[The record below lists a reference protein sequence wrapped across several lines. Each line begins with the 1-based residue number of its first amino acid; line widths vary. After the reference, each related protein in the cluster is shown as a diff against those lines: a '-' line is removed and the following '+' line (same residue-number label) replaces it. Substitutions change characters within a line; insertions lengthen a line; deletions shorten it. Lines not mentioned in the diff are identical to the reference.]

1 MDDLRC
7 IGCGAAIQS
16 EDQNLAGFVPA
27 KVLENNN
34 EEAVVC
40 RRCFRIKHYNELND
54 VELNDDD
61 FLRLLH
67 GIGDHEALV
76 VMLVDI
82 FDFNGSWINGIN
94 RFVNGNPV
102 LLVGNKADI
111 LPHSAKQSKL
121 KHWMTKE
128 ARSMGL
134 VPIDVALMSAGKGN
148 GLDEVTELIHKYREG
163 RDVYV
168 IGCTNVGKS
177 TFINALLKR
186 FANETKDIITVSN
199 YPGTTLDVIA
209 IPFDETSSII
219 DTPGI
224 INRDQMAHHVDRD
237 ALMLISPKKE
247 IKAKTYQLQQQQTL
261 FFGGLARFDYITGS
275 KNNFTTYIANDV
287 NIHRTKLERADEL
300 FADHAGELLQP
311 IAHSRLVRH
320 EFNLRANEKVD
331 LVISGLGWITAW
343 PNEKITV
350 ALHAPVGVAVFVREA
365 LI

>member
-7 IGCGAAIQS
+7 IGCGATIQS
-16 EDQNLAGFVPA
+16 QDQTKAGFVPA
-27 KVLENNN
+27 KVLENNTN
-34 EEAVVC
+34 EAVVC

-67 GIGDHEALV
+67 GIGDREALV
-76 VMLVDI
+76 VMVVDI

-102 LLVGNKADI
+102 LLVGNKVDI
-111 LPHSAKQSKL
+111 LPHSVKQSKL

-134 VPIDVALMSAGKGN
+134 VPIDVALMSAGKGI
-148 GLDEVTELIHKYREG
+148 GIDEVTDLIHEYRQG
-163 RDVYV
+163 RNVYV

-199 YPGTTLDVIA
+199 YPGTTLDVIE
-209 IPFDETSSII
+209 IPFDEASAII
-219 DTPGI
+219 DTPGV

-247 IKAKTYQLQQQQTL
+247 IKSKTYQLNQQQTL
-261 FFGGLARFDYITGS
+261 YFGGLARFDYIEGG
-275 KNNFTTYIANDV
+275 KNNFTTYIANEINV
-287 NIHRTKLERADEL
+287 HRTKLTNADEL
-300 FADHAGELLQP
+300 FANHAGELLQP
-311 IAHSRLVRH
+311 ISHSRLVRH
-320 EFNLRANEKVD
+320 EFHLRANEKVD
-331 LVISGLGWITAW
+331 LVISGLGWINVFPTT
-343 PNEKITV
+343 KIKV
-350 ALHAPVGVAVFVREA
+350 ALHAPQGVSVFVREA